1 MPIQLGEN
9 FWILVILMSLELFLI
24 IFPVLI
30 SAKLEKKSLKEEFK
44 EIGFFREVKNT
55 YRTCIRII
63 LGIDIGIFL
72 YLFSGFLLFVYRNI
86 LIESLFGTRFVEEG
100 ITNIIN
106 TEPIQPSYIEISIA
120 IILQILITGPCEE
133 SFFRGFLIQKLNYKL
148 KLIYS
153 IVLSSIFFT
162 LYHVPPFLVPLQTII
177 TYFGYYFAIGSL
189 FALIFIYSGRSLIT
203 CSTAHSVFNILV
215 LIL

>member
-9 FWILVILMSLELFLI
+9 FWILIMLMSLELFLI
-24 IFPVLI
+24 IIPVFI
-30 SAKLEKKSLKEEFK
+30 SAKLENIPLKKEFK
-44 EIGFFREVKNT
+44 EIGFSREAEST
-55 YRTCIRII
+55 YSRCLKII

-72 YLFSGFLLFVYRNI
+72 YIFSGFLMIFYRNI
-86 LIESLFGTRFVEEG
+86 LIESIFGTKFIEEG

-106 TEPIQPSYIEISIA
+106 TEPIEPSYIEISIV

-133 SFFRGFLIQKLNYKL
+133 GFFRGFLIQKLNSKL

-153 IVLSSIFFT
+153 IILSSIFFT
-162 LYHVPPFLVPLQTII
+162 LYHVPPFLVPIQTII
-177 TYFGYYFAIGSL
+177 TYFGYFFTIGSL
-189 FALIFIYSGRSLIT
+189 FALMYIYSGRSLTMCSIT
-203 CSTAHSVFNILV
+203 HSIFNILV

>member
-1 MPIQLGEN
+1 MSIQLGEN
-9 FWILVILMSLELFLI
+9 FWILIILMSLELFLI
-24 IFPVLI
+24 IFPVFI

-44 EIGFFREVKNT
+44 EIGFFREDKST
-55 YRTCIRII
+55 YRACLKII

-72 YLFSGFLLFVYRNI
+72 YLFSGFLMFVYRNI

-106 TEPIQPSYIEISIA
+106 TEPIQPSYIEISIT

-133 SFFRGFLIQKLNYKL
+133 GFFRGFLIQKFNYKL

-153 IVLSSIFFT
+153 IVLSSTFFT
-162 LYHVPPFLVPLQTII
+162 LYHVPPFLVPIQTII
-177 TYFGYYFAIGSL
+177 TYFGYFFAIGSL
-189 FALIFIYSGRSLIT
+189 FALVFIYSRRSLII
-203 CSTAHSVFNILV
+203 CSIAHSVFNILV
-215 LIL
+215 LLL

>member
-9 FWILVILMSLELFLI
+9 FWILVILMSLELLLI
-24 IFPVLI
+24 IIPVFL

-44 EIGFFREVKNT
+44 EIGFFREAKNT
-55 YRTCIRII
+55 YRTCLKII

-86 LIESLFGTRFVEEG
+86 LIESLFGTKFVEEG
-100 ITNIIN
+100 IINIIN

-133 SFFRGFLIQKLNYKL
+133 GFFRGLLIQKLNYKL

-153 IVLSSIFFT
+153 IILSSIFFT
-162 LYHVPPFLVPLQTII
+162 LYHVPPFLVPIQTII
-177 TYFGYYFAIGSL
+177 TYFGYYFTIGSL
-189 FALIFIYSGRSLIT
+189 FALIYIYSGRSLIM
-203 CSTAHSVFNILV
+203 CSIAHSIFNVLV
-215 LIL
+215 LLL

>member
-106 TEPIQPSYIEISIA
+106 TKPIQPSYVEISIA

-133 SFFRGFLIQKLNYKL
+133 GFFRGFLIQKLNYKL

-153 IVLSSIFFT
+153 IILSSIFFT
-162 LYHVPPFLVPLQTII
+162 LYHVPPFLVPIQTII

-189 FALIFIYSGRSLIT
+189 FALIFIYSGRSLIM
-203 CSTAHSVFNILV
+203 CSTAHSVFNIIV